1 MLLPDCDALRS
12 LVHDL
17 LLAVPPGESE
27 LLNELEFA
35 LLALRDEQDP
45 RPANASPLGSF
56 RPGLTD
62 AIEQIER
69 LIDQPRPVADL
80 IALGVASRHLVRARM
95 IVEGRE

>member
-1 MLLPDCDALRS
+1 MLLPDCDNLRR
-12 LVHDL
+12 LVHSL

-45 RPANASPLGSF
+45 RPANASQSGLLG
-56 RPGLTD
+56 RGLSD
-62 AIEQIER
+62 GIGQIDR
-69 LIDQPRPVADL
+69 LIDEPRPVADL